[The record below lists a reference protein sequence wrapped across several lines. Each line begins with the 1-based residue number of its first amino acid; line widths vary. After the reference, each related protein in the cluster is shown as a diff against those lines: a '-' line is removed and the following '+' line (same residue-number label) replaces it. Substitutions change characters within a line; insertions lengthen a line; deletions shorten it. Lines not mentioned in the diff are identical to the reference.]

1 MRRWMFMAALIA
13 ALLATPVRGQ
23 RGATKRIP
31 VRTGVSQ
38 VWDSGSPQYDMGLPS
53 RNEAP

>member
-1 MRRWMFMAALIA
+1 MFMAALIA

-53 RNEAP
+53 RNEAS